1 MRIAAA
7 ASLFLILF
15 ISPSCGLHTVT
26 RDSLQSQSEIYA
38 SRISFGWGNLDCF
51 QLRGN
56 ARLQG
61 SNLVARGPFVL
72 WGSTLDNLLRGDFYG
87 PDGSPVLSMNGD
99 STGILIYMPQDD
111 YAVFM
116 PGGLQTGSGT
126 ITTEDLIYL
135 IRTGFP
141 LLLEAWMI
149 ADGAKVD
156 NGIIEWFFTVPDSME
171 YMHLSM
177 YSGDMFPSICIW
189 DSGRFEITASSPHDE
204 YRAWPWKWI
213 LSINSNS
220 VSIELTSINSSAIPW
235 EGIWEMIVPIP
246 VDTLCSSACWQPGW
260 NIPQR

>member
-7 ASLFLILF
+7 ASLFLIVLIF
-15 ISPSCGLHTVT
+15 PSCGLRTVT
-26 RDSLQSQSEIYA
+26 RDSLRSQSEIYA
-38 SRISFGWGNLDCF
+38 SRISFGWGNLGCF

-56 ARLQG
+56 VRLQG

-87 PDGSPVLSMNGD
+87 PDGKPVLSMNGD
-99 STGILIYMPQDD
+99 STGILIYTPQDG

-126 ITTEDLIYL
+126 ISTRDLIYL

-141 LLLEAWMI
+141 LLLESWMI
-149 ADGAKVD
+149 ADGALIGND
-156 NGIIEWFFTVPDSME
+156 TIEWSFTVPDSAG
-171 YMHLSM
+171 YMYLSM
-177 YSGDMFPSICIW
+177 NSGDLFPSICIW
-189 DSGRFEITASSPHDE
+189 DSGKFEITASSPHDE

-220 VSIELTSINSSAIPW
+220 VSIELTDINSSAVPW

-246 VDTLCSSACWQPGW
+246 VDTLDASTSWQPAW

>member
-7 ASLFLILF
+7 AFLFLIVF
-15 ISPSCGLHTVT
+15 ILPSCGLRTVT
-26 RDSLQSQSEIYA
+26 RDSLRSQSEIYA

-56 ARLQG
+56 VRLQG
-61 SNLVARGPFVL
+61 NNLVARGPFVL

-87 PDGSPVLSMNGD
+87 PDGKPVLSMNGD
-99 STGILIYMPQDD
+99 STGILIYTPQDN

-126 ITTEDLIYL
+126 ISTRDLIYL

-141 LLLEAWMI
+141 LLLESWMI
-149 ADGAKVD
+149 ADGALIGND
-156 NGIIEWFFTVPDSME
+156 TIEWSFTVPDSAG

-177 YSGDMFPSICIW
+177 NSGDLFPSICSW
-189 DSGRFEITASSPHDE
+189 DSGKFEITAASPHDE

-220 VSIELTSINSSAIPW
+220 VSIELTDINPSAVPW
-235 EGIWEMIVPIP
+235 AGIWEMIVPIP
-246 VDTLCSSACWQPGW
+246 VDTLDASTSWQPAW

>member
-7 ASLFLILF
+7 ASLFLIML
-15 ISPSCGLHTVT
+15 ILPSCGPRTVT
-26 RDSLQSQSEIYA
+26 RDSLRSQSEIYA

-56 ARLQG
+56 VRLQG
-61 SNLVARGPFVL
+61 SNLVARGPFVF

-87 PDGSPVLSMNGD
+87 PDGKPVLSMNGD
-99 STGILIYMPQDD
+99 STGILIYTPQDD

-126 ITTEDLIYL
+126 ISTRDLIYL

-141 LLLEAWMI
+141 LLLESWMI
-149 ADGAKVD
+149 ADGALIGND
-156 NGIIEWFFTVPDSME
+156 IIEWSFTVPDSAG

-177 YSGDMFPSICIW
+177 NSGDLFPSICIW
-189 DSGRFEITASSPHDE
+189 DSGKFEITASSPHDE

-213 LSINSNS
+213 LSINS
-220 VSIELTSINSSAIPW
+220 VSIELTDINSPAVPW

-246 VDTLCSSACWQPGW
+246 IDTLDTSTLWQPAW

>member
-1 MRIAAA
+1 MRIAEA
-7 ASLFLILF
+7 ASLFLSIIIF
-15 ISPSCGLHTVT
+15 PSCGLQTAT
-26 RDSLQSQSEIYA
+26 RDNLKSQSEIYA

-56 ARLQG
+56 VRLKG
-61 SNLVARGPFVL
+61 SSLVARGPFVL
-72 WGSTLDNLLRGDFYG
+72 WGSARDNMLRGDFYG
-87 PDGSPVLSMNGD
+87 PDGRPVLSMNSD

-111 YAVFM
+111 YSVFM

-126 ITTEDLIYL
+126 ISTNDLIYL

-141 LLLEAWMI
+141 MLLESWMI
-149 ADGAKVD
+149 TEGALIG
-156 NGIIEWFFTVPDSME
+156 NRTIEWSFTVPDSTG

-177 YSGDMFPSICIW
+177 HSGDLFPSVCIW
-189 DSGRFEITASSPHDE
+189 DTGRFEITASSPHDE

-220 VSIELTSINSSAIPW
+220 VNIELTDINSSAIPW

-246 VDTLCSSACWQPGW
+246 VDTLDSSAFWQPAW
-260 NIPQR
+260 NIPHR

>member
-7 ASLFLILF
+7 ASLSLSIV
-15 ISPSCGLHTVT
+15 ISLSCGFHTAT

-38 SRISFGWGNLDCF
+38 SRISFGWRNLDCF

-56 ARLQG
+56 VRLQG

-72 WGSTLDNLLRGDFYG
+72 WGSVPDIMLRGDFYG
-87 PDGSPVLSMNGD
+87 PDGRPVLSMNGD

-126 ITTEDLIYL
+126 ITTNDLIYL

-141 LLLEAWMI
+141 LLLESWMI
-149 ADGAKVD
+149 AEGAHI
-156 NGIIEWFFTVPDSME
+156 GHGTIEWSFTVPDSTG

-177 YSGDMFPSICIW
+177 HSGDLFPSICIW

-204 YRAWPWKWI
+204 YRAWPWNWI

-220 VSIELTSINSSAIPW
+220 VNIELTDINSSAIPW

-246 VDTLCSSACWQPGW
+246 VDTLDSSAFWQPAW
-260 NIPQR
+260 NIPHR